1 MRQKSSRINNR
12 FVGWISK
19 ADCELLVKDEKV
31 RYLLKQTFDVKKP
44 EFDSCKVITELL
56 LDFI

>member
-1 MRQKSSRINNR
+1 MIWRKREKLAFVLWTVHVIMRQKSSGINNR

-31 RYLLKQTFDVKKP
+31 RYL
-44 EFDSCKVITELL
+44 
-56 LDFI
+56 